1 MEKKK
6 SKKQNSYNLRNAQ
19 IKVNGYLIFLFSEL
33 PVGRFSEKPL
43 PVTLGQSKVPPGS
56 VSFLLTDQYWELR
69 RRVGSSPT
77 CTFVTWPE
85 PRASLMGEGE

>member
-1 MEKKK
+1 MEKKI
-6 SKKQNSYNLRNAQ
+6 SKKQNSYSLSNAQ

-56 VSFLLTDQYWELR
+56 VSFLLTDQYREPEKAGRILAHLYLCDMA
-69 RRVGSSPT
+69 GTT
-77 CTFVTWPE
+77 CNTD
-85 PRASLMGEGE
+85 G